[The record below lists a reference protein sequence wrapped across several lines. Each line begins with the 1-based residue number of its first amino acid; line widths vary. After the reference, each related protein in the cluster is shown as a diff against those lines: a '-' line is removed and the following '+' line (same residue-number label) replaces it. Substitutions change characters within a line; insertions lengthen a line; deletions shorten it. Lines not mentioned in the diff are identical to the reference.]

1 MSADHAPAAAPPV
14 AQDLDRTSGS
24 AQDRFHSP
32 DLGTMLHAAFRGLR
46 HQWTEQLAPWGITPG
61 QWRALSTLMR
71 SGGGMRLKDLA
82 ERLRIAPR
90 SATEV
95 IDQLQGL
102 GLVGR
107 EPDPA
112 DRRAV
117 IVTPSDA
124 GRELAESVLAQ
135 RRQRSDEYFA
145 PLSDEERRELGR
157 LLGRLA
163 DRARFGEEPGR

>member
-1 MSADHAPAAAPPV
+1 MSADHA
-14 AQDLDRTSGS
+14 
-24 AQDRFHSP
+24 P

-95 IDQLQGL
+95 IDSLQDR
-102 GLVGR
+102 GLVSR

-117 IVTPSDA
+117 IVTPSDT
-124 GRELAESVLAQ
+124 GRELCDAVLAK
-135 RRQRSDEYFA
+135 RRQLSDEYFA
-145 PLSDEERRELGR
+145 PLDEGQRAELAQLLR
-157 LLGRLA
+157 LLTGGA
-163 DRARFGEEPGR
+163 PPIS